1 MATSSDISNSGAKTF
16 TLRSSELG
24 GQFTNDQYYNDLGFS
39 GANISPQLS
48 WENEPEG
55 TQSFAVTIHD
65 PDAPTQSGFWH
76 WFIYNIPKEVHELKT
91 NSGNTESN
99 LAPSGSVQLL
109 NDYGNPGFGGA
120 APNEGPAHR
129 YILTVHALSKMLE
142 LDQNASPAFAAFNMF
157 FVTIEK
163 ASLLVYGKKK

>member
-1 MATSSDISNSGAKTF
+1 MATSSDIDKSGAGTF

-48 WENEPEG
+48 WKNEPEG
-55 TQSFAVTIHD
+55 TKSFAVTIHD

-76 WFIYNIPKEVHELKT
+76 WFIFNIPNDVHELKT
-91 NSGNTESN
+91 NSGNPESN

-109 NDYGNPGFGGA
+109 NDYGNQGFGGA
-120 APNEGPAHR
+120 APNEGSAHR
-129 YILTVHALSKMLE
+129 YIITVHALSKILKF
-142 LDQNASPAFAAFNMF
+142 DQNTSPAFVAFNMF
-157 FVTIEK
+157 FITIQK
-163 ASLLVYGKKK
+163 ASLLVYGKK